1 MAGLVVKELEA
12 MIQAGDTKGVALA
25 GVRAMQNGDDPGPWD
40 DALAAAV
47 RVRDLARPPIDPP
60 IPE

>member
-1 MAGLVVKELEA
+1 VTPSIEA
-12 MIQAGDTKGVALA
+12 MIQAGDTRGVALA
-25 GVRAMQNGDDPGPWD
+25 GVRAVQDGDDPGPWD